1 MATLTPPATPTAG
14 AMQLLATRI
23 AGPPAQPDGQDTKTI
38 WILRLSVG
46 VIGTSLPVTLLI
58 WNAIKG
64 VGTIVPASM
73 SGSYYTSARNL
84 FVGSLCALGV
94 FLFGYRHTTRQNRCT
109 WFAGV
114 CAVLV
119 AFNPTAPARPL
130 TEPAWI
136 NVVHHLAA
144 IALIGTLGVFCWVI
158 FFAEHAKSVP
168 RQAKEPS
175 LLARLGAFLTTV
187 LTVLRQKPISRI
199 YFGAGLLVFLAG
211 LLALYTGLW
220 PTGWS
225 TGWPSLYLFEG
236 VAVFSF
242 GSAWIVAAFELR
254 SAQESADSS

>member
-1 MATLTPPATPTAG
+1 MSAGRGCGSSEERVAMAALTPPATPTAG

-119 AFNPTAPARPL
+119 AFSPTAPAKPL

-144 IALIGTLGVFCWVI
+144 I
-158 FFAEHAKSVP
+158 
-168 RQAKEPS
+168 
-175 LLARLGAFLTTV
+175 
-187 LTVLRQKPISRI
+187 
-199 YFGAGLLVFLAG
+199 
-211 LLALYTGLW
+211 
-220 PTGWS
+220 
-225 TGWPSLYLFEG
+225 
-236 VAVFSF
+236 
-242 GSAWIVAAFELR
+242 
-254 SAQESADSS
+254 